1 MGEGEWLHLLGD
13 LLQGPHCGLARFSC
27 LSSKARPL
35 GGKKRAEKMVR
46 RLPLLFS
53 HVPSVSVRC
62 LGVTEHVNTE
72 LLLTSLFTCL
82 PPGYRRY
89 DFHQMFAVLELE
101 FNLFLNSRVVILIW
115 IIISKTENKLRC
127 VFLHR
132 LTCNNA
138 SVGHKTFFVLEKDFG
153 LDPFAA
159 SSYPLPPFCGSPG
172 CSCCHTGSVS
182 LWSGQQ
188 GRTLTLTRSTW
199 K

>member
-101 FNLFLNSRVVILIW
+101 FNLFLNSRVVNSHYLDYYIGDR
-115 IIISKTENKLRC
+115 KQTQVC
-127 VFLHR
+127 VSAQVDMQQ
-132 LTCNNA
+132 C
-138 SVGHKTFFVLEKDFG
+138 
-153 LDPFAA
+153 
-159 SSYPLPPFCGSPG
+159 FCGS
-172 CSCCHTGSVS
+172 
-182 LWSGQQ
+182 
-188 GRTLTLTRSTW
+188 
-199 K
+199 